1 MALGADSKPLINPGD
16 LKRSAEQ
23 DADGAKKF
31 MSYGEAVI
39 LAGDHFSA
47 GRLDQ
52 AEKIARQ
59 VIDAKPEN
67 SDAHNIL
74 GAVLFRR
81 GATEDAIREVREAI
95 RINGGVATY
104 HANRGEME
112 RKLGNLDAAE
122 RSLERAIKLQPRS
135 AQALNNL
142 GIVYFD
148 QRKYQEAADTYRRAI
163 ALVGNGYPEAQN
175 NLGNALRALGK
186 YGEAIEA
193 YEKAIEKRANYPEAY
208 NNLGSA
214 LRDLRRYEQAELSF
228 QRAVS
233 LRPNYYEAMENLAGL
248 FIAQERYEDALRP
261 LSDILKVEP
270 KRASTLMLVARA
282 QMGRHSVR
290 QAETALKA
298 FLQQYPQNAEA
309 LVMMGQICHELD
321 RYDEAVA
328 SYEAALKARP
338 NNIEALNYLGV
349 ALKSLGRME
358 EARNAFMRA
367 IELQPNAPGT
377 YSNIADLEKFTPDHP
392 LLKMMEDFVAR
403 DNGKF
408 ADRFIS
414 IHFALGKAYDD
425 MGEHEK
431 ALDHYARGALR
442 KREQLEYDEAEAM
455 AFFDE
460 IEKIF
465 SEGYFAHRPYEG
477 NPSEIPIFIV
487 GMPRSGS
494 TLTEQIL
501 ASHPAIYGAG
511 EIKTLTYVL
520 GALRQRYP
528 SIPKY
533 PEAAHSM
540 KPAQFAALAKG
551 YLDTVT
557 ERSGSA
563 ARVTDKLL
571 SNFYFVG
578 LINTLFPKAR
588 IIHTM
593 RNPIDT
599 CLSTFTKLFK
609 DEMAHSYDLGE
620 LGRYYRRYEKMMA
633 HWRRV
638 LPQGAMLD
646 VVYEDVVA
654 NTEAKARE
662 MIAFCG
668 LEWDDRCLAFH
679 ETQRPVKTASVSQ
692 VRKPLYGTSVARWRR
707 YGDRLKPLIEALGL
721 DENGQPLEPPAAA
734 QN

>member
-1 MALGADSKPLINPGD
+1 VALGAGNKPLV
-16 LKRSAEQ
+16 SAE
-23 DADGAKKF
+23 DIGAANRAAEKAAGRF
-31 MSYGEAVI
+31 VSFGQAVKV
-39 LAGDHFSA
+39 AGDHFGA

-59 VIDAKPEN
+59 VIEAKPDN

-81 GATEDAIREVREAI
+81 GQTAEGLGEVREAI
-95 RINGGVATY
+95 RLNGGIAVY

-112 RKLGNLDAAE
+112 RKAGNLEAAE
-122 RSLERAIKLQPRS
+122 RSLQRAIKLQPRS

-148 QRKYQEAADTYRRAI
+148 QRKYQDAIDTYNRAI
-163 ALVGNGYPEAQN
+163 DLTAGAYAEAHNNVGNAY
-175 NLGNALRALGK
+175 RALGRSA
-186 YGEAIEA
+186 EAIEA
-193 YEKAIEKRANYPEAY
+193 YERAIERRANYPEAY

-214 LRDLRRYEQAELSF
+214 LRDLRKFEQAEMSY
-228 QRAVS
+228 QRAIA
-233 LRPNYYEAMENLAGL
+233 LRPDYYEAVDNMASLL
-248 FIAQERYEDALRP
+248 IMQERYEDTLRP
-261 LSDILKVEP
+261 LSEILKAQP
-270 KRASTLMLVARA
+270 NRASSLLLVARA
-282 QMGRHSVR
+282 QMGRHSIR
-290 QAETALKA
+290 QAESALKA
-298 FLQQYPQNAEA
+298 YLKQRPDSAEA
-309 LVMMGQICHELD
+309 LIMMGQICHELD

-349 ALKSLGRME
+349 ALKSVGRMDD
-358 EARNAFMRA
+358 ARAAFMRA

-392 LLKMMEDFVAR
+392 LLKSLEEFAAR

-414 IHFALGKAYDD
+414 VHFALGKAYDD
-425 MGEHEK
+425 IGDHVK
-431 ALDHYARGALR
+431 AFDHYARGAAR
-442 KREQLEYDEAEAM
+442 KRAQLEYKETETAD
-455 AFFDE
+455 FFDSV
-460 IEKIF
+460 EKVF
-465 SEGYFAHRPYEG
+465 SAEYFANRPYEG
-477 NPSEIPIFIV
+477 NPSQVPVFIV

-520 GALRQRYP
+520 GAVRQRYP

-533 PEAAHSM
+533 PESALSM
-540 KPAQFAALAKG
+540 KPGQFAAVAKM
-551 YLDTVT
+551 YLDTIT
-557 ERSGSA
+557 ERAGTA
-563 ARVTDKLL
+563 ARITDKLL

-578 LINTLFPKAR
+578 LINTLFPNAR
-588 IIHTM
+588 IIHTR

-609 DEMAHSYDLGE
+609 DEMAHSYDLTD
-620 LGRYYRRYEKMMA
+620 LGRYYRRYEALMA

-638 LPQGAMLD
+638 LPAGAMLD

-679 ETQRPVKTASVSQ
+679 KTERPVKTASVSQ
-692 VRKPLYGTSVARWRR
+692 VRKPLYGTSVARWRK
-707 YGDRLKPLIEALGL
+707 YGDRLKPLLDALGL
-721 DENGQPLEPPAAA
+721 DEDGQPTAGLSK
-734 QN
+734 N